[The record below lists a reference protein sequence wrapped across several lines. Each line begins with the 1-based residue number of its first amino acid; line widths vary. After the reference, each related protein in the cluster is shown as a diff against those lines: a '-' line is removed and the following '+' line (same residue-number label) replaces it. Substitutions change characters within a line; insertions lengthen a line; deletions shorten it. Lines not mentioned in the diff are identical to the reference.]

1 MTSDEREQMVRHK
14 KLYHKMQNIEDH
26 PDVIDESHSRLVQLL
41 DVTVAEAR
49 RRPAGT
55 ILELPPTFCKDA
67 LRGLLASQHR
77 STCHRYEAYCQ
88 RRAQGG
94 SRELFPNREF
104 AVQWLRLASC
114 VKYVDGSWVGNGL
127 SCATHR
133 GDRFGAKNAWQ
144 VMSEE
149 FGDGDL
155 QKHHVWVYEALMRSL
170 EAEGASSMPGY
181 EWGFDGFAEG
191 EGAPRCWTAAV
202 AQQLIGLHAAEFL
215 PEALGFNMAYEAL
228 PYHLLVT
235 TRELKELKIDNYYF
249 ALHVTIDNADS
260 GHAAVARVAV
270 ENYLAGVRERQ
281 GEQAESAAWRRV
293 QAGFILAEGLPTTP
307 SGPIEHRL
315 THDRNGL
322 TTWVPVPAPAMP
334 PSKVECQMVELFSR
348 KAAAAEKMH
357 CPSKVLIGGHTIEDW
372 LLPTL
377 FTAERGLAFLRA
389 LADTKPWVIKGK
401 DASQSKLVRE
411 LEWGGKMFGAFSRK
425 EVDLVREW
433 VDELGGK
440 SNDGAYAEWTGRALC
455 ARTVTEWDLITPRQ
469 NGMEPEELAG
479 MLQIETRGDAS
490 IKEILGDN
498 PEIPD
503 SLSEISHL
511 LPLWYLSTALLEMF
525 PLQTSK
531 FATPLGACVL
541 RVLRSQLGFDASHNE
556 KDICAGMDDVE
567 QRENGLK
574 GLWEI
579 GNSVFER
586 QGLFIPDN
594 LTACFTRDDKT
605 DRLVVE
611 ALLKYRSQPYR
622 YRGTLLGLTLGFTRS
637 LAHQLELI
645 SDSEDDQVAL
655 RRISE
660 EVADAISDYTDGV
673 AGECH
678 DFLEDVRV
686 GYALAQAALR

>member
-1 MTSDEREQMVRHK
+1 LFDA
-14 KLYHKMQNIEDH
+14 
-26 PDVIDESHSRLVQLL
+26 
-41 DVTVAEAR
+41 TVAEAR

-55 ILELPPTFCKDA
+55 ILELPPTFSKEA
-67 LRGLLASQHR
+67 LRDLLASQHR
-77 STCHRYEAYCQ
+77 STCHRYEAYCH

-94 SRELFPNREF
+94 PREIFPNRDF

-127 SCATHR
+127 SAATRR
-133 GDRFGAKNAWQ
+133 GDRVAAKNAWQ

-170 EAEGASSMPGY
+170 ESDGASSTPGY

-191 EGAPRCWTAAV
+191 EGIPRCWTAAV

-235 TRELKELKIDNYYF
+235 TRELKELNIDNYYF

-270 ENYLAGVRERQ
+270 ENYLAGVRERD
-281 GEQAESAAWRRV
+281 GEEAESAAWKRV

-307 SGPIEHRL
+307 SGPIEYRL
-315 THDRNGL
+315 TRDRSGL
-322 TTWVPVPAPAMP
+322 TTWVPAPAQSTP
-334 PSKVECQMVELFSR
+334 PSKLEGQMVELMAR

-357 CPSKVLIGGHTIEDW
+357 CPSKILIGGHTIEDW
-372 LLPTL
+372 LSPTL
-377 FTAERGLAFLRA
+377 FTADRGLAFLRA
-389 LADTKPWVIKGK
+389 LSEKKPWVIKGK
-401 DASQSKLVRE
+401 DSSNSKLIRE

-433 VDELGGK
+433 VDELGGH
-440 SNDGAYAEWTGRALC
+440 SDHGAYAELAGRRVA
-455 ARTVTEWDLITPRQ
+455 ARAVPERDLITPRT
-469 NGMEPEELAG
+469 NGMEPDELAG

-490 IKEILGDN
+490 IKEVLEDDLAS
-498 PEIPD
+498 PD
-503 SLSEISHL
+503 TLSEVSHL
-511 LPLWYLSTALLEMF
+511 VPLWYLSTSLLEMF

-541 RVLRSQLGFDASHNE
+541 RVLRSQLGFDAAHNE
-556 KDICAGMDDVE
+556 EDICAGMDDVE
-567 QRENGLK
+567 PRGEGLK
-574 GLWEI
+574 GLWEV
-579 GNSVFER
+579 GSSVFAR
-586 QGLFIPDN
+586 HGLSIPDN
-594 LTACFTRDDKT
+594 LEECLARDDKT

-611 ALLKYRSQPYR
+611 ALLKYRSQPYH

-637 LAHQLELI
+637 LGHQLELM
-645 SDSEDDQVAL
+645 SEIKDDQLAL

-660 EVADAISDYTDGV
+660 EITSAISDYTDGV
-673 AGECH
+673 AQDSH